1 MWIAPAY
8 SSSFSVSVVLPAS
21 GWEMMAKVRRR
32 ETSCSRFMSVYAWGA
47 PVARSYVVARPR
59 IIRYLLIRINK
70 MDLIFPVRFKTA
82 LATLLVTAAL
92 LATADAPAA
101 EPGARKP
108 GAAKDNKA
116 KTTRTG
122 LATYYG
128 KGLHG
133 KKTASGEVFDKTEMV
148 AAHPSY
154 PSGTRARVT
163 NLKNGLSQEV
173 RIIDRGPAPK
183 HQSQGV
189 IIDVS
194 EGVAN
199 RLEFR
204 RKGK

>member
-1 MWIAPAY
+1 MDQI
-8 SSSFSVSVVLPAS
+8 S
-21 GWEMMAKVRRR
+21 GMK
-32 ETSCSRFMSVYAWGA
+32 
-47 PVARSYVVARPR
+47 
-59 IIRYLLIRINK
+59 
-70 MDLIFPVRFKTA
+70 FKTA
-82 LATLLVTAAL
+82 LATLVMTASL

-116 KTTRTG
+116 RTTRTG

-154 PSGTRARVT
+154 PPGTRAMVT
-163 NLKNGLSQEV
+163 NLRNGLSQEV
-173 RIIDRGPAPK
+173 RIIDRGPALE
-183 HQSQGV
+183 HQHQGV

-204 RKGK
+204 RKGKTRVKVEVLEWGNK

>member
-1 MWIAPAY
+1 MD
-8 SSSFSVSVVLPAS
+8 
-21 GWEMMAKVRRR
+21 
-32 ETSCSRFMSVYAWGA
+32 A
-47 PVARSYVVARPR
+47 PVARIYVWARPR
-59 IIRYLLIRINK
+59 IISYLSIRINR
-70 MDLIFPVRFKTA
+70 MDPILRLKFKPA
-82 LATLLVTAAL
+82 LAALLMTAAL

-116 KTTRTG
+116 RTTRTG

-133 KKTASGEVFDKTEMV
+133 RKTASGEVFDKTEMV

-154 PSGTRARVT
+154 PAGTRAVVT
-163 NLKNGLSQEV
+163 NLKNGLWQEV
-173 RIIDRGPAPK
+173 RIIDRGPAPL
-183 HQSQGV
+183 HQHQGV

-194 EGVAN
+194 EAVAS

-204 RKGK
+204 RKGKTRVKVEVLEWGRK